1 MTCARGKCPCW
12 PRGGPF
18 DAPEMALLATV
29 RDLVSYYF
37 SGSRHVLWAKVVTQ
51 SLAVRPQRRGY
62 VLSTTVDGF
71 TALGR
76 MRFDAPSV
84 RWLLNVGVCP
94 NISRCGDA
102 FGWAGGPLHPGRP
115 AQYSLI
121 NPLLHGC
128 VDVIEDLLLSA
139 GACPLYR
146 GYNGYNYSAQRP
158 VVTRQW
164 LSWHARASRRA
175 WAAVAVVREETE
187 DPVAKK

>member
-18 DAPEMALLATV
+18 DAAEMALLAIV
-29 RDLVSYYF
+29 RDLVSHYYF

-51 SLAVRPQRRGY
+51 SLAVRLQRRGY

-94 NISRCGDA
+94 NISRCVDA

-115 AQYSLI
+115 AQSSLI
-121 NPLLHGC
+121 NPLVHGC
-128 VDVIEDLLLSA
+128 KEVIENLLLSA
-139 GACPLYR
+139 GACPFYGGWSNYR
-146 GYNGYNYSAQRP
+146 AQRP
-158 VVTRQW
+158 AVTRQW
-164 LSWHARASRRA
+164 LCWHARASRRA
-175 WAAVAVVREETE
+175 WAALAMVREETE
-187 DPVAKK
+187 GPVAVE